1 MRLFLILIFV
11 IIGNNAYTKDYYQSI
26 NIRNQIHN
34 IEQIRQDFLIIDEI
48 SKTNQLKFRSA
59 SQPSFF
65 TKFAS
70 GVVYIHTDS
79 GIGSGAVVKDGLVLT
94 NWHVVDGYDEVKVVF
109 KPSIG
114 IVAKPTEI
122 HRAKV
127 VLVDKR
133 RDLALI
139 KPLYLPKNFQALDI
153 ATDTKLDESIVSTN
167 AHCIGHPKGYTW
179 TYTKGT
185 ISQIR
190 PNQQWSYYTEKY
202 LSSLDLSE
210 EDKAKELDKSIWHI
224 ADVIQVDCAITG
236 GNSGGPLLNDDGKI
250 LGINTMVKV
259 DAQNLNFSIAANEL
273 VEFINKD
280 IDEPYSVNE
289 FNELTQEPL
298 ILKELDDNNDGIIDT
313 ILYDFSG
320 NLIAD
325 AIFIDDDYNLET
337 GFASGMDYI
346 LFDDDE
352 NGKYDS
358 RVYWIDNDRY
368 EEYDIEQ
375 DGRFDIL
382 MIDYEDNGKY
392 DVSKRL

>member
-1 MRLFLILIFV
+1 
-11 IIGNNAYTKDYYQSI
+11 
-26 NIRNQIHN
+26 
-34 IEQIRQDFLIIDEI
+34 
-48 SKTNQLKFRSA
+48 
-59 SQPSFF
+59 
-65 TKFAS
+65 
-70 GVVYIHTDS
+70 
-79 GIGSGAVVKDGLVLT
+79 
-94 NWHVVDGYDEVKVVF
+94 
-109 KPSIG
+109 
-114 IVAKPTEI
+114 
-122 HRAKV
+122 
-127 VLVDKR
+127 
-133 RDLALI
+133 
-139 KPLYLPKNFQALDI
+139 
-153 ATDTKLDESIVSTN
+153 
-167 AHCIGHPKGYTW
+167 
-179 TYTKGT
+179 
-185 ISQIR
+185 
-190 PNQQWSYYTEKY
+190 
-202 LSSLDLSE
+202 
-210 EDKAKELDKSIWHI
+210 
-224 ADVIQVDCAITG
+224 
-236 GNSGGPLLNDDGKI
+236 
-250 LGINTMVKV
+250 MVKV

-273 VEFINKD
+273 VEFIIKD
-280 IDEPYSVNE
+280 IHEPYSVNE

-298 ILKELDDNNDGIIDT
+298 ILQELDDNDDGIIDT

>member
-1 MRLFLILIFV
+1 M
-11 IIGNNAYTKDYYQSI
+11 
-26 NIRNQIHN
+26 
-34 IEQIRQDFLIIDEI
+34 
-48 SKTNQLKFRSA
+48 
-59 SQPSFF
+59 
-65 TKFAS
+65 
-70 GVVYIHTDS
+70 
-79 GIGSGAVVKDGLVLT
+79 
-94 NWHVVDGYDEVKVVF
+94 
-109 KPSIG
+109 
-114 IVAKPTEI
+114 
-122 HRAKV
+122 
-127 VLVDKR
+127 
-133 RDLALI
+133 
-139 KPLYLPKNFQALDI
+139 
-153 ATDTKLDESIVSTN
+153 
-167 AHCIGHPKGYTW
+167 
-179 TYTKGT
+179 
-185 ISQIR
+185 
-190 PNQQWSYYTEKY
+190 
-202 LSSLDLSE
+202 
-210 EDKAKELDKSIWHI
+210 
-224 ADVIQVDCAITG
+224 
-236 GNSGGPLLNDDGKI
+236 LN
-250 LGINTMVKV
+250 
-259 DAQNLNFSIAANEL
+259 
-273 VEFINKD
+273 

-382 MIDYEDNGKY
+382 MIDYDDNGKY